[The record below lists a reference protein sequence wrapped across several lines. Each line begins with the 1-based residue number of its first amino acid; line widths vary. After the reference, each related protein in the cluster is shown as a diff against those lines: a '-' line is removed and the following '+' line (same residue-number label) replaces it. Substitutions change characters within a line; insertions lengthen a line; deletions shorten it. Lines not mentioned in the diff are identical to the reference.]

1 MFIRPKVLTT
11 HALVSI
17 SIVRSPEW
25 IVDSGASRHVAGN
38 VREFSS
44 YTHLKMPES
53 IQITDDTTQPV
64 VGKGTINYG
73 SVILSNVLHVPSF
86 TVNLLSISAI
96 IHQVKCVITFDIH
109 KVIFQEKRT
118 GRKLGTD
125 TWRSGLWYLDR
136 EGMDSTLISMIKRV
150 GVGGS
155 EMSAENVLMLDHQHM

>member
-25 IVDSGASRHVAGN
+25 IVDSGASRHVTGN

-53 IQITDDTTQPV
+53 IQTTDDTTQPV

-73 SVILSNVLHVPSF
+73 SVILSDVLHVPSF
-86 TVNLLSISAI
+86 SVNLLSISAI
-96 IHQVKCVITFDIH
+96 IHQLKCVITFDIH

-118 GRKLGTD
+118 GRRFGTG

-136 EGMDSTLISMIKRV
+136 EGMDSTLISMVKRV